1 MKEIE
6 TKLVVLKQNIEK
18 LIHLHQGLTEENFLL
33 RQEISRLSSQSHTNI
48 ESLQTESES
57 LNDNVSSTENTL
69 VKARIR
75 VLVEELD
82 RCIAR
87 LE

>member
-6 TKLVVLKQNIEK
+6 TKLVILKQNIEK

-33 RQEISRLSSQSHTNI
+33 RQEILRLSSQPHTNN

-57 LNDNVSSTENTL
+57 LNDNVSSSENTL